1 MKRKL
6 DVVAQS
12 IQFTFD
18 GGLEPVSIHMSKVS
32 PACATYAMLHGF
44 SARIGDSAALS
55 RKQKDGS
62 IITITEQMRRDE
74 IVRMV
79 EHYESGTAEWEMGR
93 TPSQN
98 PLILAMAQSAGVD
111 YATMAQKIGTDEL
124 AEFAKLA
131 MAK

>member
-6 DVVAQS
+6 DVVTKS

-18 GGLEPVSIHMSKVS
+18 GGLEPVSIHMSNVG

-62 IITITEQMRRDE
+62 IVTITEQMRRDE
-74 IVRMV
+74 IVRLV
-79 EHYESGTAEWEMGR
+79 EHYESGTAEWDMGR

-98 PLILAMAQSAGVD
+98 PLILALAQAKGVD
-111 YATMAQKIGTDEL
+111 YATMAAKLGTDEI
-124 AEFAKLA
+124 AK
-131 MAK
+131 MAASI